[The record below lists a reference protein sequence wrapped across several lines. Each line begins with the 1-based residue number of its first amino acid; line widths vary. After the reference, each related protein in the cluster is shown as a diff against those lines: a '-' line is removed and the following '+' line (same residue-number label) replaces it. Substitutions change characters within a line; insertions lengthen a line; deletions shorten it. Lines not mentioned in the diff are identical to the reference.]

1 MKSRG
6 LNENN
11 ENLYHKEPQSHHE
24 QIIPKININNKLLSL
39 PIINKNIFF
48 SDRSTF
54 NSQKKSLE
62 GFKPLEDIKTRNKIE
77 SKHNKNGLN
86 IKYLSLNKDKSKDN
100 ILLLLNK
107 IKTKERF
114 INYRNRLI
122 NDDLFNESFKNKNL
136 VLLNKYCTELKENKK
151 FKNDQKKFNN
161 FSQTPKKLK
170 TIIINE
176 PFLCNT
182 IDSYSKK
189 ENIKNKISENNYYHP
204 VKTEI
209 DKKEGINHKLII
221 HNIFFEWIVDNIIS
235 NNFYKKEELNRSYDL
250 STNNQN
256 RKIKRGNIKKIKSAD
271 FSRKNNKIKNAFIFD
286 YNYDNILKKNEIKNK
301 IFDLFDRF
309 KFINKDNIDENF
321 IKTKTIQN
329 LLIFLSK
336 NIDLN
341 KKNIKKDFNS
351 NDNNK
356 NLSDTDSEIEEN
368 DTKKILSLKD
378 GDNFLGRFIRRFLYK
393 NKFGSDNNTKNTN
406 DNAFTDIFENKE
418 NINDKSFSFKDDIN
432 IKKNEPIRKEK
443 EKISENTKINKSLN
457 LNRKLNISLLNEKI
471 KLIEDS
477 INKSRDNYKIFPY
490 RNRKSIK
497 NNIYSLS
504 IQNKNKITE
513 TKDIKKKHFNIVFI
527 SSPEK
532 ILKEKKTIYETR
544 EPIKKEISEISND
557 SIVNENKELIKDKN
571 NTTFYQL
578 MNKIKRKSLKKTEG
592 EISLKNCSSEN
603 NINHPSNNTNNINEN
618 KNLKYYSGEK
628 SSERDNKNNNYNKK
642 EKLIKS
648 PNINRQNKS
657 KERKLNNHY
666 INNNH
671 IDDNKKKDYFNTKQE
686 EKYQKN
692 SKNKKYTKN
701 TDISKHLNYSKKN
714 NNEIEKGNLIDEIKG
729 NKKFLRKIDNL
740 RYKEPKKDNKNYFYD
755 IDNNNDNN
763 IIENNKEEEN
773 YYNDELEEEEN
784 CNEDITESVKENSKG
799 KNKASNFSNNEHKI
813 GKKLKSED
821 LKNNFNSSPERGK
834 VQEKNNFSNGNYKSR
849 DLTNKRS
856 TIKMPTIKREK
867 NNSENKNKRRG
878 TNIIPP
884 RIGTYIISPRIS
896 KKKKSFKNDDNIH
909 YINKENNNNEKD
921 LFTNQ
926 DNDTSEDTT
935 PKNIPLETIKK
946 DLELEKILFNKNSKR
961 KSKTIKKMNL
971 KFLKN
976 KSEEE
981 DEEDPDSELE
991 FIKITKKKRKSL
1003 RNINSFINSL
1013 NNIEEKDL
1021 IKNNNNFNFI
1031 GTNSL
1036 SAEDMNQLI
1045 EYSTKLRELA
1055 ELDDS
1060 QKTEELIQLEKEIKE
1075 KYREILSKYLIKQK
1089 YKDLTKKKDI
1099 NKINKKR
1106 LKILYEKTNEEDE
1119 DEEEVEMQLK
1129 IKERKKKDKK
1139 KTYIKTKIE
1148 DSEEEE
1154 ELEKEQEIIETK
1166 KEEKKLIF
1174 DNSYL
1179 FNKHKKENDVAIKK
1193 EVLDILNGVNN
1204 SDTNEN
1210 EGQASKNENNYDD
1223 LNINIQRRK
1232 SILKSIFASR
1242 RASKMKFQNI
1252 RKNRTK
1258 KKPVDIY
1265 KLALFSDIVE
1275 EKKEEKG
1282 ETEEDKRDKL
1292 LEQKIK
1298 RFFKV
1303 IQLMKKNEENFD
1315 YFDFLKSDDIR
1326 DKENMNRLI
1335 DFSDNI
1341 SNFRIKDKKL
1351 NSKFNFLS
1359 PIKFKTKKLEE
1370 G

>member
-1 MKSRG
+1 MKSHG

-11 ENLYHKEPQSHHE
+11 ENLYPKEPQSHHE
-24 QIIPKININNKLLSL
+24 QIIPKINISNKLLSL

-77 SKHNKNGLN
+77 SNHSKNGLN

-100 ILLLLNK
+100 ILFLVNK

-122 NDDLFNESFKNKNL
+122 NDDLFNESLKNKNL
-136 VLLNKYCTELKENKK
+136 VLLNKYFTELKGNKK
-151 FKNDQKKFNN
+151 IKNDQKKFNN

-176 PFLCNT
+176 PNFLCNT

-209 DKKEGINHKLII
+209 DKKERINHKLII

-235 NNFYKKEELNRSYDL
+235 NNNFCKKEELNHSYDL
-250 STNNQN
+250 STNTQN
-256 RKIKRGNIKKIKSAD
+256 RKIKNRNIKKIKSAD
-271 FSRKNNKIKNAFIFD
+271 FSRKNIKIKDAFIFD
-286 YNYDNILKKNEIKNK
+286 YNYDNILKKIEIKNK

-329 LLIFLSK
+329 LLLFLSK
-336 NIDLN
+336 NINLN
-341 KKNIKKDFNS
+341 KKNNKPDFIS
-351 NDNNK
+351 KNNGNN
-356 NLSDTDSEIEEN
+356 NLSESDSEIEEN
-368 DTKKILSLKD
+368 DTNKILSLKD
-378 GDNFLGRFIRRFLYK
+378 TNNFLGRFIRKFLFK
-393 NKFGSDNNTKNTN
+393 NKFNVDNNIKNTN
-406 DNAFTDIFENKE
+406 NKALTNIFENKE
-418 NINDKSFSFKDDIN
+418 NLNDKSFSFKSETD
-432 IKKNEPIRKEK
+432 IKKNEPKRKDK
-443 EKISENTKINKSLN
+443 EKIKENNKINKSLK

-471 KLIEDS
+471 KLIEDN
-477 INKSRDNYKIFPY
+477 IIKSRENYNIFPY

-504 IQNKNKITE
+504 IKNKNRIIE
-513 TKDIKKKHFNIVFI
+513 TKDIKKKHFNIVLI
-527 SSPEK
+527 SSPEE
-532 ILKEKKTIYETR
+532 ILKEKKTIYETK

-557 SIVNENKELIKDKN
+557 NIENETKNLIKGKN

-578 MNKIKRKSLKKTEG
+578 MNKIKRNSFRNSEE
-592 EISLKNCSSEN
+592 EISLKNSSSDN
-603 NINHPSNNTNNINEN
+603 NINLPNNNINEN
-618 KNLKYYSGEK
+618 KKLNKNFKYYSGEK
-628 SSERDNKNNNYNKK
+628 REEKGSNNYNQ

-648 PNINRQNKS
+648 PNINSQNK
-657 KERKLNNHY
+657 KLERK
-666 INNNH
+666 INNRYNNINQN
-671 IDDNKKKDYFNTKQE
+671 IDNNKKEDYFNTEQE
-686 EKYQKN
+686 EKQN
-692 SKNKKYTKN
+692 HSKNKINIKN

-714 NNEIEKGNLIDEIKG
+714 DNETKKGNLIEGIKR
-729 NKKFLRKIDNL
+729 NKNFLKKIDNL
-740 RYKEPKKDNKNYFYD
+740 RFKEPKKDNKKSIYD
-755 IDNNNDNN
+755 SDNNDNN
-763 IIENNKEEEN
+763 IIVNNNEEEN
-773 YYNDELEEEEN
+773 YYNDELQEEEKEEEN
-784 CNEDITESVKENSKG
+784 NNEDITEIIKENYKG
-799 KNKASNFSNNEHKI
+799 NNKASNCSNNENKI
-813 GKKLKSED
+813 GKKLKHED
-821 LKNNFNSSPERGK
+821 LKSNFKSITEKEKIEEKINFN
-834 VQEKNNFSNGNYKSR
+834 NDNF
-849 DLTNKRS
+849 NKTRNATSKHS
-856 TIKMPTIKREK
+856 TKIMPTIKREK
-867 NNSENKNKRRG
+867 INSENKNKRRG
-878 TNIIPP
+878 T
-884 RIGTYIISPRIS
+884 YIIQPRIS
-896 KKKKSFKNDDNIH
+896 KKKKSFKNENNINN
-909 YINKENNNNEKD
+909 INKENNNNEKD
-921 LFTNQ
+921 MFSNQ

-935 PKNIPLETIKK
+935 PRNIPLGKIKK

-961 KSKTIKKMNL
+961 KSKTIKKMNQ

-976 KSEEE
+976 KSEEDLE
-981 DEEDPDSELE
+981 DDSDTELE

-1013 NNIEEKDL
+1013 NNIEEGDL
-1021 IKNNNNFNFI
+1021 IKNNNFNFI

-1036 SAEDMNQLI
+1036 SAEDMKQLI
-1045 EYSTKLRELA
+1045 AYATKLRELA

-1060 QKTEELIQLEKEIKE
+1060 QKTEELIQIEKEIKE

-1089 YKDLTKKKDI
+1089 YKDLTKKKDVT
-1099 NKINKKR
+1099 KINKKR

-1119 DEEEVEMQLK
+1119 DEEEIEMQLK

-1166 KEEKKLIF
+1166 KEEKKIIF

-1179 FNKHKKENDVAIKK
+1179 FNKPKKENDVTIKK

-1210 EGQASKNENNYDD
+1210 ESQASKNDNNFGD

-1275 EKKEEKG
+1275 EKKE
-1282 ETEEDKRDKL
+1282 
-1292 LEQKIK
+1292 
-1298 RFFKV
+1298 
-1303 IQLMKKNEENFD
+1303 
-1315 YFDFLKSDDIR
+1315 
-1326 DKENMNRLI
+1326 
-1335 DFSDNI
+1335 
-1341 SNFRIKDKKL
+1341 
-1351 NSKFNFLS
+1351 
-1359 PIKFKTKKLEE
+1359 
-1370 G
+1370 